1 MAIIT
6 KKPNI
11 TGKVLKIQ
19 LTLHKKYGKI
29 SMKYSLQLYGEVRL
43 MRKLIQLNNKK
54 GFTMVELIV
63 VIGIIGILTA
73 IILPA
78 SLNAGKPQEAQA
90 KAKSFYFGSQR
101 ILIQYR
107 ADAPDKDSGYFTYEY
122 GESTATIGKGDYLY
136 IAAKAEQGK
145 GFTEIRLSNL
155 QAPSEDVAANTAQ
168 GYVGMQTYA
177 LMDETSA
184 DHKLL
189 DSFNTFSTDD
199 DYGYYY
205 ALVDDQCRVIMTYWT
220 GYEEIGDLSKATD
233 DSAAFTKTTVV
244 TTGDYYVDSYI
255 IGAYPERYAFDDMTL
270 FKEVKAYD
278 YDDTSSAAPEST

>member
-11 TGKVLKIQ
+11 TGKVLEIQ

-29 SMKYSLQLYGEVRL
+29 NMKYSLQLYGEVRL

-122 GESTATIGKGDYLY
+122 GAGTATIGKGDYLY

-168 GYVGMQTYA
+168 GYVVMQTYA
-177 LMDETSA
+177 LMDETS
-184 DHKLL
+184 
-189 DSFNTFSTDD
+189 S
-199 DYGYYY
+199 
-205 ALVDDQCRVIMTYWT
+205 R
-220 GYEEIGDLSKATD
+220 
-233 DSAAFTKTTVV
+233 
-244 TTGDYYVDSYI
+244 
-255 IGAYPERYAFDDMTL
+255 P
-270 FKEVKAYD
+270 
-278 YDDTSSAAPEST
+278 